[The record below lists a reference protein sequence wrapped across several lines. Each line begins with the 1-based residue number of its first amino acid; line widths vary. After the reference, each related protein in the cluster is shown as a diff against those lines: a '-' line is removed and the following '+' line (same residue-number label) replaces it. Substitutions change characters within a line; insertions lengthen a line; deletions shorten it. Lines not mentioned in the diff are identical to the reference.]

1 MTLKIGFVPLLAGL
15 VLALA
20 SPDPGAAQ
28 GTADSAHGA
37 SVLEREYPDL
47 YDLLVRVERAHGVL
61 FGQLA
66 AEGDAVRATGG
77 DVPTFGFEL
86 DMVERLT
93 AVVEGEGTAEDVA
106 AEAER
111 GYAVL
116 GERAAGVI
124 AHANAF
130 YRDVLGV
137 LADPSISVRDRRAAL
152 DGALQRYLSRP
163 DLALP
168 SAPKDMGV
176 LYDHPYAL
184 AFRTGYADLDG
195 LTWAGHWLKLAA
207 TEPVTDFPR
216 REQRDAG
223 LDTVTARYFA
233 KLSYGEPPQ
242 FFPSEIPL
250 APSISPGIIFISPEA
265 AMIWDN
271 ASMMQEVL
279 ADILASPAVKDVRAA
294 LDEAVD
300 HFMDPTYRMTVQGEW
315 EIMAL
320 RHGIFFQGGYP
331 LGVLLESELNV
342 GGHFAHLRDG
352 GPIVIPGMPGQ

>member
-1 MTLKIGFVPLLAGL
+1 MKSPIGLAPLLSGIVLTL
-15 VLALA
+15 V
-20 SPDPGAAQ
+20 SPHPGEAQSAADP
-28 GTADSAHGA
+28 DHGA
-37 SVLEREYPDL
+37 SVLAREYPELNALMDRL
-47 YDLLVRVERAHGVL
+47 ERTQGVL
-61 FGQLA
+61 FGALA
-66 AEGDAVRATGG
+66 KEGEAVRATGG
-77 DVPTFGFEL
+77 DVPTYGFEL

-93 AVVEGEGTAEDVA
+93 TMVGSEGTLDEAADEA
-106 AEAER
+106 AE

-116 GERAAGVI
+116 GDRAAAVI
-124 AHANAF
+124 ARANAF
-130 YRDVLGV
+130 YREALGI
-137 LADPSISVRDRRAAL
+137 LADARVTDRRAAL
-152 DGALQRYLSRP
+152 GEAVQRYLSRP

-168 SAPKDMGV
+168 GAPKDMEV

-195 LTWAGHWLKLAA
+195 LIWAGRWLKLAA
-207 TEPVTDFPR
+207 SEPLTDFPR
-216 REQRDAG
+216 GEQRDAG

-233 KLSYGEPPQ
+233 KLSYGEPPE

-250 APSISPGIIFISPEA
+250 APSIAPGLIFLSPEA

-271 ASMMQEVL
+271 LSIMQEVL
-279 ADILASPAVKDVRAA
+279 ADVLASPAVTDLRTA

-331 LGVLLESELNV
+331 LGILLESELNT
-342 GGHFAHLRDG
+342 GGHFAHAREG
-352 GPIVIPGMPGQ
+352 GPIIIPGMPGQ